1 MRFIIIGDG
10 VAGDSAAMSIRQV
23 DQESEIF
30 IFTDESIPFYYR
42 PRLIDVVSGEIELN
56 RIIIHNQGF
65 YKNKN
70 IKLFLSSRIKE
81 INTKKNFILTESGEE
96 FTYDK
101 LLIAAGA
108 HPFIPPISGSDK
120 DGVIALRD
128 AADLERI
135 QKFLPGINKVIMIGG
150 GLLGLETGNAFLKQ
164 GKQVSVIE
172 FFNRLLPRQLDGEG
186 ASILKSQLELK
197 GLSFFLDEVTEE
209 ITGSDQI
216 SGIKTK
222 SGKEIP
228 GELVV
233 ISAGVRSNLDIIRET
248 PIKIN
253 KAITVNEYLQT
264 SVSNIYAAG
273 DCAEVNGR
281 FYGIYP
287 PSMEQGKAAGFN
299 IAGKEMKY
307 EDIPTSHK
315 LKVVGIDLFCVGKLD
330 MENKLKTIS
339 YTNQDGYI
347 YKKAFLEDDKI
358 VGAMLLGNLDGAS
371 EIEAAI
377 LNNSDSQ
384 AVENYFKEK

>member
-10 VAGDSAAMSIRQV
+10 VAGDSAAMAIRKV

-56 RIIIHNQGF
+56 RIIIHNQDF

-81 INTKKNFILTESGEE
+81 INTEKSFILTESGEE
-96 FTYDK
+96 FIYDK

-108 HPFIPPISGSDK
+108 HSFIPPITGSDK

-128 AADLERI
+128 ASDLEMI

-150 GLLGLETGNAFLKQ
+150 GLLGLETANAFLKQ

-172 FFNRLLPRQLDGEG
+172 FFNRLLPRQLDDEG
-186 ASILKSQLELK
+186 AGILKSQLELK
-197 GLSFFLDEVTEE
+197 GMNFFLDEVTEE
-209 ITGSDQI
+209 ITGSGQI
-216 SGIKTK
+216 TGIKTK
-222 SGKEIP
+222 SGKEIS
-228 GELVV
+228 GDLVV

-253 KAITVNEYLQT
+253 KAIAVNEYLQT

-273 DCAEVNGR
+273 DCVEVNGR

-287 PSMEQGKAAGFN
+287 PSMNQGKTAGFN
-299 IAGKEMKY
+299 MAGEEKKY

-347 YKKAFLEDDKI
+347 YKKAFLENGKI
-358 VGAMLLGNLDGAS
+358 VGAMLLGNLDGAD
-371 EIEAAI
+371 EIETAI
-377 LNNSDSQ
+377 FNHSDCQ
-384 AVENYFKEK
+384 VVEHYFKEK